1 MQESNKKRY
10 FYNFFMRNRNL
21 FKEAFLCMIFAFTV
35 LCIVSWIGISLNFFS
50 PFKNAFKDFSYLDM
64 YYAEKLETNDPNINE
79 NIILVNVDRRNRKE
93 IAGMLQKIQESQ
105 PKVIGVDV
113 IFKDLED
120 PVWDRFLS
128 EFLKSENIVAA
139 YVLNDDKRI
148 ISNKNILEEGV
159 ALGYSN
165 FNFDDESAVI
175 RNFRGVYKKNDTIL
189 EAFGTAVSKKFMA
202 QDWDIGMESYL
213 SIDRPINYSGNRDFF
228 LVLEYDEIMNGEFSP
243 LIKDK
248 IILVG
253 YLGNPI
259 QHRFDLE
266 DKHFTPMNPR
276 FVGKSPPDT
285 FGLVIHANIVQMIIE
300 GNFIKV
306 VPNWIRILLTIVLT
320 YMALCYFIWL
330 NKRQLASY
338 ILRLN
343 IVQLFFIVF
352 FVWVALLLFRQKL
365 LFKTASITAVM
376 VFSIGLIGF
385 YKKLAHYLY
394 KRFKWEGFFFHD

>member
-1 MQESNKKRY
+1 
-10 FYNFFMRNRNL
+10 MRNKSL

-35 LCIVSWIGISLNFFS
+35 LGIVSWIGVSLNFFS

-93 IAGMLQKIQESQ
+93 LAGMLQKIQESQ

-148 ISNKNILEEGV
+148 VSNKNILEEGV
-159 ALGYSN
+159 ASGYSN

-189 EAFGTAVSKKFMA
+189 EAFGTAVSKKFRA
-202 QDWDIGMESYL
+202 SDWDMGMDNFL
-213 SIDRPINYSGNRDFF
+213 SIDRPINYTGNRDFF
-228 LVLEYDEIMNGEFSP
+228 LVLEYDEIMNDEFSH
-243 LIKDK
+243 LMKDK
-248 IILVG
+248 IVMVG

-306 VPNWIRILLTIVLT
+306 VPNWIRILLTVLLT

-365 LFKTASITAVM
+365 LFKTASITAVI

-394 KRFKWEGFFFHD
+394 KRFKWQGFFFHD

>member
-1 MQESNKKRY
+1 MKDSNKKRY
-10 FYNFFMRNRNL
+10 FYNFFMRNKSL
-21 FKEAFLCMIFAFTV
+21 FKEAFLCMIFAFTM
-35 LCIVSWIGISLNFFS
+35 LGIVSWIGVSLNFFS

-93 IAGMLQKIQESQ
+93 LAGMLQKIQESQ

-148 ISNKNILEEGV
+148 VSNKNILEEGV
-159 ALGYSN
+159 ASGYSN

-189 EAFGTAVSKKFMA
+189 EAFGTAVSKKFRA
-202 QDWDIGMESYL
+202 PDWDMGMDNFL
-213 SIDRPINYSGNRDFF
+213 SIDRPINYTGNRDFF
-228 LVLEYDEIMNGEFSP
+228 LVLEYDEIMNDEFSH
-243 LIKDK
+243 LMKDK
-248 IILVG
+248 IVMVG

-306 VPNWIRILLTIVLT
+306 VPNWIRILLTVLLT

-365 LFKTASITAVM
+365 LFKTASITAVI

-394 KRFKWEGFFFHD
+394 KRLKWQGFFFHD

>member
-1 MQESNKKRY
+1 
-10 FYNFFMRNRNL
+10 MRNRNL